1 MLNKV
6 VTFTVSV
13 VVVLVGLQSCTQPK
27 IVRVPAA
34 LVELTSPYEVALQ
47 WQLTSGNLDY
57 SDSDGLF
64 FANDDKH
71 VYFANTN
78 GILTSALIKE
88 NGAWQD
94 QVEWQ
99 RKFNEPI
106 VSGPSLSAKG
116 IVVGTSKASVMLL
129 SPKDG
134 RILWHSSLSSE
145 VLSKAVVVD
154 DEFVNGAI
162 FVRTVDGLLYSL
174 NATTG
179 KINWVVNRQLP
190 KLSLR
195 GIAPVTY
202 DDGVIYL
209 GWENGKVESIDAVT
223 GQLKWSSQ
231 IVVPKGRTD
240 LERLIDLQAEL
251 LIKNGRLYVFGYH
264 GKLVAINPQNG
275 NLFWAKDVSG
285 YQDFIVDGQTLYLVD
300 EDDIL
305 MAYDLLN
312 GTLIWKQVNFKY
324 RELADLAFY
333 GDNQILLADGQ
344 GYFHWVDKI
353 DGTQIAR
360 DSHVELE
367 DIGKRIIRV
376 HVANTKIFTLD
387 IQGYVSVYNVL
398 KK

>member
-6 VTFTVSV
+6 VKFTVIVAIVMVS
-13 VVVLVGLQSCTQPK
+13 LQSCTQPK
-27 IVRVPAA
+27 LVRVPSA
-34 LVELTSPYEVALQ
+34 LVDLTSAYEVSLQ
-47 WQLTSGNLDY
+47 WQITSGKLDY

-64 FANDDKH
+64 FANDDEH

-78 GILTSALIKE
+78 GIITSALIKE
-88 NGAWQD
+88 DGAWED

-99 RKFNEPI
+99 RKYNEPI
-106 VSGPSLSAKG
+106 VSGPVLSEKG
-116 IVVGTSKASVMLL
+116 IIVGTSKASVMLL

-134 RILWHSSLSSE
+134 HILWQTSLSSE

-154 DEFVNGAI
+154 DEFVKGAVY
-162 FVRTVDGLLYSL
+162 VRTVDGQLYSL
-174 NATTG
+174 NVSTG
-179 KINWVVNRQLP
+179 KINWAVNRQLP

-223 GQLKWSSQ
+223 GQLKWSTQ
-231 IVVPKGRTD
+231 VVVPKGRTD

-275 NLFWAKDVSG
+275 NLFWAKEVSG
-285 YQDFIVDGQTLYLVD
+285 YQDFIVDNQALYLVD

-305 MAYDLLN
+305 MAYDLSN
-312 GTLIWKQVNFKY
+312 GTQIWKQVNFKY
-324 RELADLAFY
+324 RELADLTFY
-333 GDNQILLADGQ
+333 GENQILLADGQ
-344 GYFHWVDKI
+344 GYFHWIDKL

-367 DIGKRIIRV
+367 NVGERIIRV
-376 HVANTKIFTLD
+376 HVANTRIFTLD
-387 IQGYVSVYNVL
+387 IQGHVSVYNVL